1 MWYLFANFVVHTK
14 KHINVCFALYIFP
27 VFVHRKSWARFMLFP
42 SLLPR
47 PSPSNFSYDFSSP
60 AVPSLICI
68 SHIYLEQKHLL
79 HIALLN
85 GTDRMILDLLN
96 GYCLWQAEGG
106 ENFHL
111 LYHPLHSYS
120 HSFCNCWLSWSQEAE
135 GNSRRELSSQEFW
148 SETTATA
155 ESWLT
160 VDESVRQ
167 GQTSSFQALHWTM
180 TYLNTWLTS
189 LLLRD
194 IYLWVSSRLKHY
206 LTLQIF
212 LIAYNFLCNFASNRK
227 WFLCSKKQ
235 YQLGNTSLNCL

>member
-148 SETTATA
+148 SETMATA

-160 VDESVRQ
+160 DCWWECEAGANFFVSGPSLDHDLFKHLTHFSASQRHIPL
-167 GQTSSFQALHWTM
+167 SFFKIKAL
-180 TYLNTWLTS
+180 S
-189 LLLRD
+189 D
-194 IYLWVSSRLKHY
+194 
-206 LTLQIF
+206 
-212 LIAYNFLCNFASNRK
+212 FAD
-227 WFLCSKKQ
+227 LPDCI
-235 YQLGNTSLNCL
+235 